1 VQERASRDVRK
12 SRESNDFVS
21 SEILIIERIRKRF
34 GAKGLLR
41 ARWLPVGI
49 GDDAAVLHSPAR
61 GFETV
66 LSCDS
71 FLEGV
76 HFLPK
81 IHPAEAVGYKALA
94 RATSDL
100 AAMGARPRY
109 FLMTLALPKGRAGRW
124 LDGFVTGLV
133 RAAREFG
140 MVLAG
145 GDTSEFPSVAVG
157 LTVGGEV
164 RSGHAL
170 RRIGARAGDQIFV
183 SGTLGAAQ
191 LGLELMLRG
200 IVRSAADLKRPV
212 WRTILAAHLHPEIH
226 VDLGRWLA
234 GGERGAKAI
243 ASSAIDTSDG
253 LSSDLSRVCE
263 ASGVGARIWA
273 EKLPAVEIPESL
285 ARRLASRPRI
295 SGGGRFGLDRIE
307 LALHGGDDYQLLF
320 TVPAKFAAKIP
331 VAYGG
336 VRLTHIGEIV
346 RGRGIEVVGSSGKT
360 SRLQP
365 RGWDSFRG

>member
-12 SRESNDFVS
+12 SRESNNFVT
-21 SEILIIERIRKRF
+21 SEFQIIDRIRKRF
-34 GAKGLLR
+34 SAKGLLR
-41 ARWLPVGI
+41 APWLPVGI

-76 HFLPK
+76 HFLPN
-81 IHPAEAVGYKALA
+81 IHPPEAVGYKALA

-100 AAMGARPRY
+100 AAMGACPRY
-109 FLMTLALPKGRAGRW
+109 FLMTLALPKARSGKW
-124 LDGFVTGLV
+124 LDGYVMGLA

-170 RRIGARAGDQIFV
+170 RRYGVRVGDQIFV
-183 SGTLGAAQ
+183 SGTLGAAH

-200 IVRSAADLKRPV
+200 IVRSAADLKKPL
-212 WRTILAAHLHPEIH
+212 WRAVLAAHLYPEIH
-226 VDLGRWLA
+226 VELGRWLA

-253 LSSDLSRVCE
+253 LSSDLARVCE

-285 ARRLASRPRI
+285 GKRLASRLRI
-295 SGGGRFGLDRIE
+295 SGGGQFGLDPVE
-307 LALHGGDDYQLLF
+307 MALHGGDDYQLLF
-320 TVPAKFAAKIP
+320 TVPAKFAAQIP
-331 VAYGG
+331 AAYRGAS
-336 VRLTHIGEIV
+336 LTRIGEIT
-346 RGRGIEVVGSSGKT
+346 RGRRIEVVDSSGKT
-360 SRLQP
+360 SRLQS
-365 RGWDSFRG
+365 RGWDSFRE